1 MIWPITSS
9 SLHPLGEI
17 SRYHNLKTLCH
28 MIWHAGITPFVI
40 LFLVVGIFVCSNTKL
55 FKEVERRSLGS
66 FVGRVG
72 NTAALHFERRA
83 MLSRGMPWLKVCSAV
98 RSSVTLIF
106 DISYGVHRVTIKD
119 GDNLEMP
126 PSIYTW
132 RVSMRESRLKSEGG
146 AQEDWNWER
155 GGAGRGGKEL
165 CLSGRRIHNVR
176 PHTDNS

>member
-17 SRYHNLKTLCH
+17 SRYNNLKTLCH

-66 FVGRVG
+66 FVGRLG

-146 AQEDWNWER
+146 GTRRLKLREGRCRKRGKRVMSKWEEDSQ
-155 GGAGRGGKEL
+155 
-165 CLSGRRIHNVR
+165 C
-176 PHTDNS
+176 

>member
-17 SRYHNLKTLCH
+17 SRYNNLKTLCH
-28 MIWHAGITPFVI
+28 VIWHAGITPFVI
-40 LFLVVGIFVCSNTKL
+40 LFVVVGIFVCSNTKL

-72 NTAALHFERRA
+72 NTAAL
-83 MLSRGMPWLKVCSAV
+83 LSRGMPWLKVCSAV

-132 RVSMRESRLKSEGG
+132 RVLMRESRLKSEGG
-146 AQEDWNWER
+146 CRKRGKRVMSKWEEDSQ
-155 GGAGRGGKEL
+155 
-165 CLSGRRIHNVR
+165 C
-176 PHTDNS
+176 